1 MADISPFIK
10 TKKFESTKEEKEGKK
25 MGGGD
30 KKEWKTKPT
39 EP

>member
-25 MGGGD
+25 MGWGGR
-30 KKEWKTKPT
+30 
-39 EP
+39 